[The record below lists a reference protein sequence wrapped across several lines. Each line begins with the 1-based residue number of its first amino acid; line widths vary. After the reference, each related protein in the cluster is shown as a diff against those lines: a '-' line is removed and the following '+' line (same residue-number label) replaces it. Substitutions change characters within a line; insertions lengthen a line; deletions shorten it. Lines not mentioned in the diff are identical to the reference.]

1 MGLFHSL
8 KIFEVLLANK
18 ATLGERIVS
27 NFFFFSENV
36 CAR

>member
-8 KIFEVLLANK
+8 KIFKVLLANK

-27 NFFFFSENV
+27 NFFFSENV